1 MTIDNCPAQQ
11 SVLNLNWVQLISLR
25 LNRTSITQ
33 PMDQGIIP
41 SLNTRYLSLA
51 AIQQITAFEKEKEIQ
66 NFSILTAI
74 FLLTKTWNSIPDQT
88 FINCFKKSGI
98 SDEMKN
104 DEDDPFCGLN
114 VKEDVM
120 ETYLKDVVKDK
131 IQCRL

>member
-1 MTIDNCPAQQ
+1 
-11 SVLNLNWVQLISLR
+11 
-25 LNRTSITQ
+25 
-33 PMDQGIIP
+33 MDQGIIP

-74 FLLTKTWNSIPDQT
+74 FLLTKAWNSIPDQT

-114 VKEDVM
+114 VKEDVI